1 MRCAMT
7 LSLLEQRGGPCRPG
21 GNDVSR
27 RAEGSAVGNAEDRT
41 IDARAKGALHSSTEV
56 DTRK

>member
-1 MRCAMT
+1 MT

-21 GNDVSR
+21 GHDVSR